1 MLGKIKQKFKEPLAL
16 RAYQFLMREAQ
27 YHWGRKP
34 FGPQELKFL
43 NEALISQNLFGIDG
57 KMVNS
62 FEKEFAQMY
71 NVPYAV
77 ASTSGTA
84 AIHTAL
90 GVLDMNP
97 GDEVITAPITD
108 LGTVIPIL
116 SLNAIPVFA
125 DVDDMYSMDPA
136 DVERKITSR
145 TRAIVVVHLFGNP
158 CNMDAMVTIARK
170 HNIPLI
176 EDCAQSHVTE
186 YKGKYVGTIGDIG
199 CFSFQ
204 QSKHMTTGDGG
215 MCVTSNKTFYDRMK
229 LYVDKG
235 FMRKGWGTRAYGFH
249 APNYRMN
256 ELTGAVGRAQLAKVK
271 NVVRVRNAMGTLMT
285 KLLADVPEIIT
296 APVTDGA
303 NNSYWLYPIYLK
315 NGDLEAFAKAMASA
329 GFWCGAGYTGK
340 PIYLCTESLTM
351 KKTYG
356 TSKFPFDSAFA
367 SKSYDYVE
375 GLCPKAEETLKH
387 LVTMP
392 WDESWGEEKVRK
404 AAAALK
410 ETIKKFS
417 TGATITVSKPVTQS
431 LDAKNTVKPS
441 AAKKIR
447 IGIIGCGQMG
457 EWHWDAYRKN
467 PNTECVAFSDTD
479 RSRAERFTSKT
490 PGNIY
495 TDYRQMIKQEKLD
508 GVSICTLP
516 STHHPIVM
524 DLLNA
529 GIHVLCEKP
538 LAMTLA
544 EAQAMTQKANEK
556 NLHLL
561 AAFKFR
567 FFDEVQ
573 EAKKILDKGSLGK
586 ILNFRVMV
594 GGQADMKGTWFAD
607 KALSGGGVIM
617 DNGPHA
623 FDLLRYLA
631 GDVEHVQAQ
640 VSHAQNLSVED
651 TAQVACRLKAG
662 GCGTVDISWTVPT
675 PSKTYCEIYGEE
687 GTLLLDFTGLTYKF
701 KTWDEYKTIPNKASN
716 KEAFNRQIDHFVNAV
731 GGAAISVVNN
741 QDGLKTQELIDSAY
755 RSLHQH

>member
-1 MLGKIKQKFKEPLAL
+1 MFGKIKQKLNGPLTE
-16 RAYQFLMREAQ
+16 RMYKYLMREAQ
-27 YHWGRKP
+27 YHLGRKP
-34 FGPQELKFL
+34 FGPQELKLL
-43 NEALISQNLFGIDG
+43 NEALVSQTLFGVDG
-57 KMVNS
+57 KMVNT
-62 FEKEFAQMY
+62 FEKEFAQLY

-90 GVLDMNP
+90 GVLDLNP

-125 DVDDMYSMDPA
+125 DVDHMYSMDPS

-145 TRAIVVVHLFGNP
+145 TKAIVVVHLFGNP
-158 CNMDAMVTIARK
+158 CDMDAMVAIARK

-215 MCVTSNKTFYDRMK
+215 MCVTSNKAFYDRMK

-271 NVVRVRNAMGTLMT
+271 NVVRTRNVMGTLMT
-285 KLLADVPEIIT
+285 KLIADVGEIVT
-296 APVTDGA
+296 APITEGA
-303 NNSYWLYPIYLK
+303 THSYWLYPIYLK
-315 NGDLEAFAKAMASA
+315 KGDLESFAKTMASA

-340 PIYLCTESLTM
+340 PIYLCTESLTA

-356 TSKFPFDSAFA
+356 TSKFPFDSAFT
-367 SKSYDYVE
+367 SKSYEYVE

-392 WDESWGEEKVRK
+392 WDESWGEEKVKK

-410 ETIKKFS
+410 ETVRKFS
-417 TGATITVSKPVTQS
+417 GGATVAVSKPVVQAVDTG
-431 LDAKNTVKPS
+431 KTVS
-441 AAKKIR
+441 ANATKKIR

-467 PNTECVAFSDTD
+467 PNVECVAFVDTD
-479 RSRAERFTSKT
+479 RSRAERFVSKT

-495 TDYRQMIKQEKLD
+495 TDYREMIKQEKLD

-529 GIHVLCEKP
+529 GVHVLCEKP
-538 LAMTLA
+538 LAMSVD
-544 EAQAMTQKANEK
+544 EARAMTQKANEK
-556 NLHLL
+556 NLRLL
-561 AAFKFR
+561 TAFKFR

-573 EAKKILDKGSLGK
+573 EAKAILQKGSLGK
-586 ILNFRVMV
+586 ILNFRVMI
-594 GGQADMKGTWFAD
+594 GGQTDMAGTWFVNKD
-607 KALSGGGVIM
+607 LSGGGVVI

-623 FDLLRYLA
+623 FDLVRYLL
-631 GDVEHVQAQ
+631 GDIDSVRAQ
-640 VSHAQNLSVED
+640 VGHYQDLPVED
-651 TAQVACRLKAG
+651 TAQLACRLKNG
-662 GCGTVDISWTVPT
+662 GTGTVDISWNLPT
-675 PSKTYCEIYGEE
+675 PSKNYCEIYGEE
-687 GTLLLDFTGLTYKF
+687 GTILLDFSGLTYKF
-701 KTWDEYKTIPNKASN
+701 KTWNEWKVLPNKASN
-716 KEAFNRQIDHFVNAV
+716 KEAFNRQIDHFINAIA
-731 GGAAISVVNN
+731 GTPASVTTNE
-741 QDGLKTQELIDSAY
+741 DGLKAQELIELAY
-755 RSLHQH
+755 KSL